1 MVDIHLLMPAG
12 EKEPDL
18 DKTRILERYVSRGT
32 KSRLYVLSVTEEEF
46 IFFKLK
52 YGSENV
58 WKR

>member
-1 MVDIHLLMPAG
+1 MPAG